1 MTTSTNPT
9 DKPIVGREYYHRNGV
24 IPDMVVLYVG
34 EKLVRTFED
43 ENKLVS
49 IELESYL

>member
-24 IPDMVVLYVG
+24 IPD
-34 EKLVRTFED
+34 ED